1 MAILDKQTRLA
12 TAQAFTASGATTDY
26 FDCGAV
32 RNLGD
37 GEPMAMVFTVTTAAD
52 YTTADETYSFGIQ
65 CDDNTSFST
74 PTTQESRAVS
84 AASSGLA
91 AGTLVVLPI
100 PPGLTEQYVRGYL
113 TLGGT
118 TPSISVNCDILPL
131 SAVRKLK
138 DYASNFTIL

>member
-1 MAILDKQTRLA
+1 M
-12 TAQAFTASGATTDY
+12 TDS
-26 FDCGAV
+26 V
-32 RNLGD
+32 
-37 GEPMAMVFTVTTAAD
+37 
-52 YTTADETYSFGIQ
+52 
-65 CDDNTSFST
+65 
-74 PTTQESRAVS
+74 TTQESRAVS

-131 SAVRKLK
+131 CAVRKPK